1 MRWVAGGSFL
11 LVAAFAHAGG
21 PLAVCN
27 NVAVKYPGA
36 GTVTL
41 NYDRGALGSRTKAQA
56 DALIT
61 AAISVWPSVATTT
74 VRLERGAD
82 LPVDVTAANYMTY
95 LNSADGLSPVIYDA
109 DGSILDLMLGVGAKA
124 HLLGLA
130 GSTYSDTNNNCQY
143 TEGFAV
149 ISGYISVPDTTL
161 QVLVAHEIGHLIG
174 LGHTQLNA
182 NQNLSSSDFP
192 VMYPVI
198 YRAGLSLHEDDV
210 AAVSALYPGPSLNSA
225 YGELSGTLTQ
235 ASGTPILGA
244 NIWAREINTDKV
256 YSVVSDYLMQGTGY
270 FRLLLPAGTYDLH
283 AEAIAKTLTGAS
295 RVGPYAGSLADSS
308 FQPPLYDA
316 NGAAMAP
323 VTLGGGTPIKFVIAA
338 GCNSASTVFKIDG
351 TGSLSSSC
359 QLPPDNQSPTVPSG
373 LSATAITS
381 SQINLAWTAS
391 TDNVGVTAYKVLRG
405 GVAIATLGNVTNYS
419 DTGLTASTTYSYT
432 VQACDG
438 AGNCSAQSAAA
449 AATTA
454 PLPLNG
460 ACGAANGVPIA
471 TAPSAGLCNS
481 GAASAVTGSS
491 TQWAWTCSGSAGGT
505 TAACSAPRI
514 DTQAPT
520 VPTGLSA
527 TAINSSQ
534 INLAWTASTDNVGV
548 TAYKVYRDGF
558 PIAVLGNVASYSNS
572 GLMAGTTYSYTVQ
585 ACDAA
590 GNCSAQ
596 SAAAAAATAPT
607 FTSQSDCFFNWAAG
621 SYPNFFAPANAAS
634 GTSGPIY
641 FRYYAQTQAYLAT
654 YAVDNHVYYLGPVTN
669 HTVFD
674 LGPLAGWL
682 SFAGCQ

>member
-359 QLPPDNQSPTVPSG
+359 RLPPDNQSPTVPSG

-419 DTGLTASTTYSYT
+419 
-432 VQACDG
+432 
-438 AGNCSAQSAAA
+438 
-449 AATTA
+449 
-454 PLPLNG
+454 
-460 ACGAANGVPIA
+460 
-471 TAPSAGLCNS
+471 
-481 GAASAVTGSS
+481 
-491 TQWAWTCSGSAGGT
+491 
-505 TAACSAPRI
+505 
-514 DTQAPT
+514 
-520 VPTGLSA
+520 
-527 TAINSSQ
+527 
-534 INLAWTASTDNVGV
+534 
-548 TAYKVYRDGF
+548 
-558 PIAVLGNVASYSNS
+558 NS
-572 GLMAGTTYSYTVQ
+572 GLAGWRLSTYTVQ

-590 GNCSAQ
+590 GNCSAR
-596 SAAAAAATAPT
+596 SAATAPATTVTNCTYSLPANQAVTAGVNTGTLSVTSPSGCSWGASSNAGWITINSISGSGNGTVVYTVAANPSSNSRTGTLTIAGKT
-607 FTSQSDCFFNWAAG
+607 FVVTQAGLPAPTFESQSDCFFGWAERTYPNWFGPAG
-621 SYPNFFAPANAAS
+621 AISNTSAPYHYRSYPQNSAH
-634 GTSGPIY
+634 
-641 FRYYAQTQAYLAT
+641 LAT
-654 YAVDNHVYYLGPVTN
+654 SSADNHVYYLGPLSN
-669 HTVFD
+669 HSIVD
-674 LGPLAGWL
+674 VGALSGWL
-682 SFAGCQ
+682 TTAGCQ